1 MSTVKRMREQ
11 IAKIEEGGPNLD
23 CMDGDDLVEFAM
35 ILDDYPVAAAAKMF
49 GVEPYRLQ
57 ARRLLVNYAWHRVQ
71 AIGYRLGGNIEDAGR
86 YEMICQRIYD
96 NLPHFAKW

>member
-23 CMDGDDLVEFAM
+23 AMDGDELVEFAM

-49 GVEPYRLQ
+49 DMAPDRMK
-57 ARRLLVNYAWHRVQ
+57 ARHKLVQYAWHRVQ
-71 AIGYRLGGNIEDAGR
+71 AIGYRLEGNILDAQR
-86 YEMICQRIYD
+86 YEAICETIYE
-96 NLPHFAKW
+96 NLPEIATW